1 MKKNYLTLS
10 AVPVLLSMLLV
21 PLQSFAADYSVSFAG
36 AGVSTNVDS
45 VIVQNLTKGTK
56 VKVLAG
62 SALTLSVATSIDQSK
77 AAGQEISIYPN
88 PIQQESTVKF
98 YAKEAGA
105 AQISIFGVD
114 GKSYGAISK
123 SFNAGDNSFQLSLP
137 VGAYVV
143 KVSGNGYAYV
153 SKAISKASSISQ
165 PKISFIENTEKV
177 ALLAQNKV
185 SGVSLRSASA
195 DVAMD
200 YADGDILLYKGY
212 SGDYSSVV
220 KDVPTESKAITFK
233 FAKCTEGTSVYYEDF
248 SWLTYGSAIFYNTTG
263 ETRYDSWTETQKA
276 YCTSTSVAA
285 GDTPLYGRPGFIKL
299 GRTAVGGDFISPNLS
314 NIVGTQ
320 NVVVKFKAVPYK
332 TSGGTLDDDSL
343 TISVIGPGVISHPE
357 VFIID
362 NWPIYPTATDVR
374 EAFCIEFWTPAEAER
389 SFTITGA
396 TSETQIKFLAG
407 KYNLTGVGA
416 GKNRIFIDD
425 ITVYLPK

>member
-77 AAGQEISIYPN
+77 ANGQAISIYPN

-98 YAKEAGA
+98 YAKESGA

-137 VGAYVV
+137 VGAYVL
-143 KVSGNGYAYV
+143 KVSGNGYAYA

-177 ALLAQNKV
+177 ALLPQNNI

-248 SWLTYGSAIFYNTTG
+248 SWLTYGNTVFYTTTG
-263 ETRYDSWTETQKA
+263 ETRYDVWTTVEKEN
-276 YCTSTSVAA
+276 CTSTLNS
-285 GDTPLYGRPGFIKL
+285 GSNDTPLYARPGFIKL
-299 GRTAVGGDFISPNLS
+299 GKTSYGGDFISPKLS

-320 NVVVKFKAVPYK
+320 NVVVKFKAAPYQ
-332 TSGGTLDDDSL
+332 TSGGTRDDSL
-343 TISVIGPGVISHPE
+343 LVVSVVGPGQVSETTFGIS
-357 VFIID
+357 
-362 NWPIYPTATDVR
+362 NWPVYPTVAADVAPYCV
-374 EAFCIEFWTPAEAER
+374 AFWAEPAAER
-389 SFTITGA
+389 TFTITGA
-396 TSETQIKFLAG
+396 TSETQVKFLG
-407 KYNLTGVGA
+407 KDYLLLGVGK
-416 GKNRIFIDD
+416 GKNRIFLDD